1 MGKRYLKRVKAD
13 KFRLYLGNSR
23 KVLKDLP
30 ADFVH
35 SVVCDP
41 PYGLSFMGKKWDY
54 DVPSPKLWAEVY
66 RVMKPGAYLIAFF
79 GTRTYH
85 RGVIAIE
92 DAGFE
97 IRDQIAWLYG
107 SGFPKGL
114 NISKSI
120 DKKLG
125 TKEKRKVVGEHKAP
139 AGNKGKNRSLPLKG
153 MGKKGEVM
161 LTEGGSEEAQDW
173 EGWNTALKPAM
184 EPIVIAM
191 KPLEKGLS
199 ITDNVMKH
207 GVGCLNIN
215 ECRVPV
221 KEGDYEHSG
230 KSAPY
235 GEHFIQGRTYGK
247 RKVET
252 GPREPH
258 ALGRYP
264 ANVIHDGSD
273 EVTRLFTEGA
283 SPKSYVRSADGKNA
297 SVYGKGVGENAGSL
311 SLNFGD
317 SGNNARFFYCAKASK
332 SDRDEGMALSASK
345 SMGGKGN
352 GMQRVCSVC
361 NSNIMKGCECPG
373 RTYIHTESRKNH
385 HPTVKPTDLMAY
397 LCRLVTPKDGIVLDP
412 FMGSG
417 STGKA
422 AMKEDF
428 RFIGVEMDPDYF
440 EVAHTR
446 VAHAA
451 KKYEIRRKSLF
462 KASK

>member
-1 MGKRYLKRVKAD
+1 MGKRYMKKVKAD
-13 KFRLYLGNSR
+13 KYRLYLGNSR

-41 PYGLSFMGKKWDY
+41 PYGLSFMGKKWDHE
-54 DVPSPKLWAEVY
+54 VPSPKLWAEVY

-85 RGVIAIE
+85 RGVCAIE

-107 SGFPKGL
+107 SGFPKSRDL
-114 NISKSI
+114 SKDM
-120 DKKLG
+120 DKIEG
-125 TKEKRKVVGEHKAP
+125 VERKVVGKTKTNDIRGGSFNHKD
-139 AGNKGKNRSLPLKG
+139 KGKSTRVEINKTVATSDLAKEWQG
-153 MGKKGEVM
+153 W
-161 LTEGGSEEAQDW
+161 GS
-173 EGWNTALKPAM
+173 ALKPAM
-184 EPIVIAM
+184 EPIVLAR
-191 KPLEKGLS
+191 KPLGKGNALAS
-199 ITDNVMKH
+199 NAIEH
-207 GVGCLNIN
+207 GVGGINIDGCRIGVEERYNPPAGNKAGGNSLNMSKVGMPIDA
-215 ECRVPV
+215 
-221 KEGDYEHSG
+221 EG
-230 KSAPY
+230 
-235 GEHFIQGRTYGK
+235 T
-247 RKVET
+247 T
-252 GPREPH
+252 
-258 ALGRYP
+258 ALGRWP
-264 ANVIHDGSD
+264 ANIIHDGSD
-273 EVTRLFTEGA
+273 EVTSKF
-283 SPKSYVRSADGKNA
+283 SDG
-297 SVYGKGVGENAGSL
+297 S
-311 SLNFGD
+311 D
-317 SGNNARFFYCAKASK
+317 RFFYCAKASK
-332 SDRDEGMALSASK
+332 ADRDEGMEFSATK

-352 GMQRVCSVC
+352 GLQRVCSVC
-361 NSNIMKGCECPG
+361 GSNILKGCDCPG
-373 RTYIHTESRKNH
+373 RTYVHTESRKNH

-451 KKYEIRRKSLF
+451 KKYAIRRKSLF
-462 KASK
+462 KASM